1 MLKRIGL
8 SAAALFA
15 ALVVV
20 VQPPTAAAQN
30 RDFNGRNSYN
40 NHQPNSYG
48 QTNAQWNAYGS
59 NDRSQNSYAYNRQPN
74 GYVSDREQNARVSQQ
89 FYGRTESN
97 QRLSGNG
104 WSAQGWREHDR
115 NSQQYQRFEDS
126 DDRYNSGRR

>member
-8 SAAALFA
+8 SAAALCA

-40 NHQPNSYG
+40 NNQPNTYG
-48 QTNAQWNAYGS
+48 QNNGQ
-59 NDRSQNSYAYNRQPN
+59 RSQNSYLYNRQPN
-74 GYVSDREQNARVSQQ
+74 GYVNGCEQNGRVSQQ
-89 FYGRTESN
+89 FYGRTDRN

-104 WSAQGWREHDR
+104 WSTQGWRDSDH
-115 NSQQYQRFEDS
+115 NSQQYRRSEDS
-126 DDRYNSGRR
+126 DDRYNSDRR

>member
-40 NHQPNSYG
+40 NNQPNTYG
-48 QTNAQWNAYGS
+48 QNNGQ
-59 NDRSQNSYAYNRQPN
+59 RSQNNYLYNRQPN
-74 GYVSDREQNARVSQQ
+74 GYVNEREQNGRVSQQ
-89 FYGRTESN
+89 FYGRTD
-97 QRLSGNG
+97 RFGGNG
-104 WSAQGWREHDR
+104 WSAQGWRDHDR
-115 NSQQYQRFEDS
+115 NSQQYRRSEDS
-126 DDRYNSGRR
+126 DDRYNSDRR